1 VVQIP
6 SLLEVLAIAHSLTS
20 PTAAQGAMA
29 LDPVLKRIISDPH
42 VPHMPSAAMRWGTGL
57 SCLTFVG
64 AVIYAK
70 WIEPRRIEEQ
80 IKRDMFKTPAS
91 H

>member
-1 VVQIP
+1 MQSKP
-6 SLLEVLAIAHSLTS
+6 
-20 PTAAQGAMA
+20 GAMA
-29 LDPVLKRIISDPH
+29 LDPVMKRIIVDPH

-57 SCLTFVG
+57 GCLSFVA

-70 WIEPRRIEEQ
+70 WVEPRRVEEQ
-80 IKRDMFKTPAS
+80 IKRDMFKTPAA